1 MQDVCVM
8 HARFCHAA
16 RTARAPEYAATYV
29 YLCQNLPCNGGWCI
43 NQAQEVGLC
52 MGKLE
57 QSYQVPLALDDFA
70 QKFKIITSFTSL
82 GIFNLRFVILCS
94 TSLVWDF

>member
-1 MQDVCVM
+1 MLQGQHGHLSMQRRMYICAKICLAM
-8 HARFCHAA
+8 
-16 RTARAPEYAATYV
+16 E
-29 YLCQNLPCNGGWCI
+29 GGASTKA
-43 NQAQEVGLC
+43 QGQEVGLC

-94 TSLVWDF
+94 NSLVWDF